1 MPSGEPSYLNQST
14 TSYQSTL
21 FSMRKLKNLVFVVLG
36 AFALTA
42 CENNDQP
49 APVLAITGISPAQG
63 PVGSDVTIT
72 GTQFSATAADNEVKF
87 GNAVAAVKTASP
99 TELVVTVPGGATNG
113 PISVTVAGQTV
124 QSTQSFTVSARTVVE
139 IVGIPQGQENP
150 AAGQVEIT
158 ANTTWTANN
167 VYLLK
172 NFVYVKS
179 GATLTIQPGTVIKG
193 DKDTKATLIIEQ
205 GARIIAEGTPTAPII
220 FTSNQPRGQ
229 RNYGDWGGVVLIGKA
244 PHNREGARVFEGGIR
259 GRFGTLNEPA
269 DNSGILKYVRIE
281 FPGVPLS
288 NAFNSEINGL
298 TMYGVGSGTVI
309 DYVQV
314 SYSGDDTYEWFGGTV
329 NAKHLVALRG
339 FDDEFDTD
347 WGWSGKVQYA
357 VALRDPQ
364 YADQST
370 SNGFE
375 SDNFDPGTPATGP
388 NAGLPLTAGQFAN
401 ISVFAFNTAPVATTQ
416 AGSGPYGRA
425 MHLRRNTSISVFNSL
440 FVGYPEGLRLDGTA
454 TFENATAGRMRLE
467 GIVLANMTKPLAG
480 AGGVTDA
487 QVTEFF
493 NATNRQ
499 NQIVSL
505 TDLGILRL
513 NGATFT
519 LTAPNFVPQ
528 SGSPLLTGG
537 VTLPSGFE
545 PTTYRGAFNTTD
557 WTAGWTNYDPQNTDY
572 N

>member
-1 MPSGEPSYLNQST
+1 
-14 TSYQSTL
+14 
-21 FSMRKLKNLVFVVLG
+21 MRKLKNLVIVLLG
-36 AFALTA
+36 TFAFSA
-42 CENNDQP
+42 CDNNDTP
-49 APVLAITGISPAQG
+49 DPILAITGISPAQG
-63 PVGSDVTIT
+63 PIGSEVTIT
-72 GTQFSATAADNEVKF
+72 GTRFSATPADNEVKF
-87 GNAVAAVKTASP
+87 GNAVATVKTASA
-99 TELVVTVPGGATNG
+99 TQLVVTVPAGATNA
-113 PISVTVAGQTV
+113 PISVTVGGQTA

-139 IVGIPQGQENP
+139 VVGIPQGQELP
-150 AAGQVEIT
+150 VAGQVEIT

-172 NFVYVKS
+172 NYVYVKS

-193 DKDTKATLIIEQ
+193 DKDTKATLIVEP
-205 GARIIAEGTPTAPII
+205 GGRLVAEGTAAAPIV

-244 PHNREGARVFEGGIR
+244 PHNRESARVFEGGIR
-259 GRFGTLNEPA
+259 GRFGAFNEPT
-269 DNSGILKYVRIE
+269 DNSGVLKYVRIE
-281 FPGVPLS
+281 FPGVPLTNS
-288 NAFNSEINGL
+288 FNSEINGL

-329 NAKHLVALRG
+329 NCKHLVALRG
-339 FDDEFDTD
+339 WDDEFDSD
-347 WGWSGKVQYA
+347 WGWSGKVQYG

-388 NAGLPLTAGQFAN
+388 NAGQPLTAGQFAN
-401 ISVFAFNTAPVATTQ
+401 ISVFAFNAAPSA
-416 AGSGPYGRA
+416 APSPSGSGAYGRA

-493 NATNRQ
+493 NAPTRQ
-499 NQIVSL
+499 NLIVSL
-505 TDLGILRL
+505 ADIGTLRL

-519 LTAPNFVPQ
+519 LAAPNFLPQ
-528 SGSPLLTGG
+528 AGSPLLTGG
-537 VTLPSGFE
+537 VTLPAGFE
-545 PTTYRGAFNTTD
+545 ANTYRGAFNTTD